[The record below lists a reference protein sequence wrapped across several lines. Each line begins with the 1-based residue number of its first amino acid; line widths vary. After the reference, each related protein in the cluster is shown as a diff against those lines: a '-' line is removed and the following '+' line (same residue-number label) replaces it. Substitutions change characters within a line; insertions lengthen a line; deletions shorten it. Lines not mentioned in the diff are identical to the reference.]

1 MKLENKNHTV
11 RDIIVVGFALFAMF
25 FGAGNVIFPPYLGVE
40 AGPDWIKGFSAYF
53 IADIGLAMLTVFAL
67 LRVGSSE
74 AVTARLGR
82 IPAAVLM
89 SALIPILSLLFLI
102 PSLIYGFKVG
112 TFKSER
118 DVVGQIYKS
127 FGSLASVFAVAI
139 TAGQFM
145 KWFGKTNLDK
155 ILAFKGAAALSKLNI
170 NYVVLLLIFIFI
182 TALLNIF
189 MNSATAKWYVFAL
202 LLS

>member
-53 IADIGLAMLTVFAL
+53 IADIGLAMLAVFAL

-89 SALIPILSLLFLI
+89 SALILCIGPM
-102 PSLIYGFKVG
+102 
-112 TFKSER
+112 
-118 DVVGQIYKS
+118 
-127 FGSLASVFAVAI
+127 VAI
-139 TAGQFM
+139 PRTA
-145 KWFGKTNLDK
+145 
-155 ILAFKGAAALSKLNI
+155 
-170 NYVVLLLIFIFI
+170 
-182 TALLNIF
+182 
-189 MNSATAKWYVFAL
+189 ATTIDYHLKCNT
-202 LLS
+202 